1 MTSMFVQ
8 SLKRLYD
15 AGRITIQE
23 VQERLKKNQITEKE
37 YSEIISE

>member
-1 MTSMFVQ
+1 MTIFAQ

-23 VQERLKKNQITEKE
+23 IQARLQKGQITEKE